1 MPVKKKSRQ
10 QLTALSEPLLEPGDR
25 ILHMVVAQV
34 GKAPVKK
41 NVAAIAL
48 SIAVAVVASALG
60 AGTSMMG
67 FFTKGH
73 AYFVVTDRRLL
84 IFAGR
89 RSKPG
94 PGRLLGNV
102 PRHAVTLTKV
112 TDGLTHKIRF
122 RIDGS
127 DEEIRLRFPPLN
139 PGARRDARDLAALLE
154 GPAHP
159 VPGQRGSEP
168 RHVPRGSGEG
178 HRAAHG
184 KGLRAMFSGLSWWQ
198 VVLVL
203 LPLTL
208 AGIGGALGGLAGGA
222 AAGANTALA
231 RRKRNG
237 AALTVLSMICVDALA
252 CGAYFG
258 GVAVLLPKPTSSSQA
273 TSAVT
278 PTPQWTPHILPPGDA
293 FTPAATVASQPP
305 GVALNTPS
313 VLHDTGAALNWPTY
327 VNTSGTA
334 AYDITAYE
342 VYRSTSIYFNQP
354 QATLVASLAP
364 GSTSFIDATTD
375 NPYGGLYYYMVA
387 VRTRSGVVI
396 NGTPLHVELPA
407 AGQTRIVIPAV
418 ASGTLSAAYPNTVA
432 DAQDGSNQPRV
443 EVGSLGGLGATRA
456 VFGFGALKDALPSGA
471 VVVEAHLSLWDNA
484 TNLLGAGTNYGLYG
498 LSRSFTVSQA
508 TWNSAAPGI
517 EWTNRGGDYMT
528 TPAGTGLP
536 PDEADPWLH
545 DFDATA
551 IVRGWI
557 SDPSSEHGLLLR
569 ANHETDPQ
577 HMAYFAAVSDRI
589 PSVQRPVLV
598 ITYTV
603 SGSAG
608 TATR

>member
-1 MPVKKKSRQ
+1 
-10 QLTALSEPLLEPGDR
+10 
-25 ILHMVVAQV
+25 
-34 GKAPVKK
+34 
-41 NVAAIAL
+41 
-48 SIAVAVVASALG
+48 
-60 AGTSMMG
+60 
-67 FFTKGH
+67 
-73 AYFVVTDRRLL
+73 
-84 IFAGR
+84 
-89 RSKPG
+89 
-94 PGRLLGNV
+94 
-102 PRHAVTLTKV
+102 
-112 TDGLTHKIRF
+112 
-122 RIDGS
+122 
-127 DEEIRLRFPPLN
+127 
-139 PGARRDARDLAALLE
+139 
-154 GPAHP
+154 
-159 VPGQRGSEP
+159 
-168 RHVPRGSGEG
+168 
-178 HRAAHG
+178 
-184 KGLRAMFSGLSWWQ
+184 
-198 VVLVL
+198 
-203 LPLTL
+203 
-208 AGIGGALGGLAGGA
+208 
-222 AAGANTALA
+222 
-231 RRKRNG
+231 
-237 AALTVLSMICVDALA
+237 
-252 CGAYFG
+252 
-258 GVAVLLPKPTSSSQA
+258 
-273 TSAVT
+273 
-278 PTPQWTPHILPPGDA
+278 
-293 FTPAATVASQPP
+293 
-305 GVALNTPS
+305 
-313 VLHDTGAALNWPTY
+313 
-327 VNTSGTA
+327 
-334 AYDITAYE
+334 
-342 VYRSTSIYFNQP
+342 
-354 QATLVASLAP
+354 
-364 GSTSFIDATTD
+364 
-375 NPYGGLYYYMVA
+375 MVA

-396 NGTPLHVELPA
+396 NGTPLLVELPA

-557 SDPSSEHGLLLR
+557 SDPGSEHGLLLR